1 MRNWKQVI
9 ALLAVVAFAAILPIS
24 AFADNAKKGE
34 NTNVQEE
41 ITGENTNV
49 DEDEIDLEN
58 DEDIDEDI
66 DESDVEDELNNGN
79 NKNKAWKAAKD
90 VVQQKRADL
99 RAEREKVQLLLNDL
113 TAQLEAAEA
122 ANNTTEIERL
132 KAEIE
137 KQKAE
142 RDAIKAEMKLAI
154 KEMQQIMKEKYTQE
168 ELDQLDKIADEIADE
183 PSIEVLPVTNIFVKD
198 KDVKFDVPPVIK
210 EGRTLIPLRAIAQS
224 TGAIVQWNSETKEV
238 TITKENPETN
248 ISFKI
253 GDDFITINGTKTMLD
268 VPAQNLKSRTV
279 VPLRFIVENLAL
291 KVNWDAETKT
301 IDIAE

>member
-9 ALLAVVAFAAILPIS
+9 ALLAVVAFAAILPMS
-24 AFADNAKKGE
+24 AFADNDKNENKGK
-34 NTNVQEE
+34 NVQEE
-41 ITGENTNV
+41 ITDENTNV
-49 DEDEIDLEN
+49 DEDEID
-58 DEDIDEDI
+58 EDT

-90 VVQQKRADL
+90 AVQQKRADL

-168 ELDQLDKIADEIADE
+168 ELDQLDKIANEIEDELG
-183 PSIEVLPVTNIFVKD
+183 IEVLPVTNIFVKD

>member
-1 MRNWKQVI
+1 MKNWKQVV
-9 ALLAVVAFAAILPIS
+9 ALLAVVAFAAILPMS
-24 AFADNAKKGE
+24 AFADNDKNENKGK
-34 NTNVQEE
+34 NVQEE
-41 ITGENTNV
+41 ITDENTNV
-49 DEDEIDLEN
+49 DEDEIDLDT
-58 DEDIDEDI
+58 DEEI
-66 DESDVEDELNNGN
+66 DESGVEDELNNGN

-183 PSIEVLPVTNIFVKD
+183 PGIEVLPVTNIFVKD